1 MSVSDQLYLL
11 SRLDDNWDSYGS
23 PAVSPIA
30 IMNCGTVTGR
40 LLPDIDNIEL
50 CQSEFGG
57 VEMGIDR
64 GTHKIVC
71 DFGDETFSY
80 YVEKEGF
87 ETQYYSFLEYTDDNI
102 KELVNNIN
110 YERS

>member
-11 SRLDDNWDSYGS
+11 SRLDDNWDGYGS

-30 IMNCGTVTGR
+30 IMNCRMVTDK
-40 LLPDIDNIEL
+40 LSPDIDNIKL
-50 CQSEFGG
+50 FQSEFGG
-57 VEMGIDR
+57 VEMEIDR
-64 GTHKIVC
+64 GTYKIVC

-110 YERS
+110 YERN